1 MNSQE
6 ILLALQA
13 GKISHE
19 DAKRKLM
26 KNIKTVPASGDL
38 KEVSSNVPES
48 EVGTV
53 SSVETIGTLW
63 LTPCWNEQVIL
74 QQATVP
80 DYAQWVVLLCE
91 PGEVNKE
98 IIIREMTGVRF
109 LTLQSEQSGIEERFQ
124 TYAIQLFEETQ
135 RILKEKPMGKVLVQI
150 VVCTQDE
157 QQLFLGL
164 SGILKTARLENPNFM
179 GQLIGVDRWGDP
191 EEIIE
196 KLKDNSQSPL
206 TNEIQYQEEKRLL
219 SSWREVEASQEEGS
233 VSWKEQGTYLI
244 TGGIGGLGLIFAK
257 EIAQKIKKASLI
269 LIGRSPLGEEKQEKL
284 KELEGPGIRI
294 EYKQVDVTQKQAVI
308 ELIDNVRQQYGS
320 LNGIIH
326 CAGVIRDNFIIKKT
340 KDEFLK
346 VLAPKVKGLVN
357 LDQASQDIGLDFF
370 VLFSSIAGSLG
381 NPGQVD
387 YATGNAFMDVYAR
400 YRNLLVTA
408 KQRQGQT
415 LSINWPLW
423 KEGGMQID
431 EETEKLM
438 MQSMGIITMK
448 TPTGIRALYRGLAS
462 DKDQMMVMEGDIK
475 RLHAAFLS
483 QTTGVEV
490 SNLSS
495 TVEEK
500 KTVLVL
506 EPKLFKEKAINYF
519 KEQLSFIINLPR
531 HQIEADVQ
539 LEKYGI
545 DSLMIMQLTNQ
556 LEKTFGSLSKTLFFE
571 YQTIQELTEYFIGSH
586 RDQLIELLGLERK
599 AESIESTKENVTV
612 AEPVQSN
619 HSSRGRSRFASLTIK
634 SQKESNRGDMDIAI
648 IGLSGRYPG
657 AANIQEFWI
666 NLREGKDCITEIP
679 KERWDHSLYFN
690 EDKNKPGKTYSKWG
704 GFIEGVDQFDPLFF
718 NISPREAEILD
729 PQERLFLECVFE
741 TLEDAGYTRQSFSS
755 RDFDLE
761 GNVGVYVGVMYEE
774 YQLYGTQK
782 QALGKISAL
791 PGNPSSIAN
800 RVSYFCNFHGPS
812 LAVDTMCSSS
822 LTAIHLACQSL
833 RQGECEL
840 AIAGGVN
847 VSIHPNKYL
856 LLGQGKFVSSK
867 GRCESFGLGG
877 DGYVPGEGV
886 GAVLLK
892 PLSKAIVDG
901 DNIYG
906 IIKATAINHGGK
918 TNGYTV
924 PNPNAQTSVIKRAF
938 ANGGINPRKISYIEA
953 HGTGTSLGDPIEI
966 LGLNKAFQQ
975 FTQDKQFCAI
985 GSAKSN
991 IGHCESAAGIAGV
1004 TKVLLQLKY
1013 HQLVP
1018 SLHSK
1023 TLNPNIDFSNT
1034 SFKVQQE
1041 LEQWKRPVLEFNG
1054 ESKEY
1059 PRMAGI
1065 SAFGAGG
1072 SNAHVVIE
1080 EYISPQLERPQI
1092 MNTNQNPAII
1102 LLSAKNEKQLYEQAK
1117 RLLTAIGEQKF
1128 SDGNLSAIAYTLQV
1142 GREAMEERL
1151 AVIVGSIKELEEKLR
1166 AFVDDQEESIEG
1178 LYRGQVKR
1186 NKEMLAIFKADEEFE
1201 EAIDKWMK
1209 RKKYEKFLS
1218 LWVKGLIFNWDKLYG
1233 DIKPHRISLPTYPF
1247 SKERYWAP
1255 KGDSNFVRDANVSQA
1270 AATLD
1275 RSLSYQ
1281 NTSDTSKK
1289 QLNLSSAQPLSQS
1302 ITELNPPNKVDK
1314 TGGILLRALS
1324 NPFTLPS
1331 NSMAQSKQLITLSS
1345 TSISSLQPENNG
1357 ESKPVANAQTSI
1369 PIERLQEEL
1378 AASLAEALCMQ
1389 QSDVDMDD
1397 SFIDLGL
1404 DSIIGVEWIQAVNKQ
1419 YGTAIM
1425 ATKVYDYSNIRAFA
1439 GFLKEELGKQ
1449 NNSSG
1454 RIQTNS
1460 PGNYY
1465 STEDSVKSVELTPI
1479 ASTSH
1484 QLENPRKSNLLPIS
1498 FSVEV
1503 LQEEL
1508 AASLADAL
1516 CMKQSDVDV
1525 DANFV
1530 DMGLDSIIGVEWIQA
1545 VNKQYGITIMA
1556 TKVYDYPSIHEFA
1569 GYLEKELSKRK
1580 EGVDQRSLQSV
1591 TASSL
1596 RGLIQQVQEGNL
1608 DIEQADQNL
1617 HQLYIK
1623 S

>member
-19 DAKRKLM
+19 DAKRALM
-26 KNIKTVPASGDL
+26 KNIKTV
-38 KEVSSNVPES
+38 SSSVPEG

-53 SSVETIGTLW
+53 GSSEPIGTLK
-63 LTPCWNEQVIL
+63 LTPCWKEKVIL
-74 QQATVP
+74 QQATAP
-80 DYAQWVVLLCE
+80 DYAQQIVVLCE
-91 PGEVNKE
+91 PDEVTKE
-98 IIIREMTGVRF
+98 IIESKMTGVRF
-109 LTLQSEQSGIEERFQ
+109 LALQSEQTGIEERFQ
-124 TYAIQLFEETQ
+124 TYAIEVFEEIQ
-135 RILKEKPMGKVLVQI
+135 RILKEKPIGKVLVQI
-150 VVCTQDE
+150 VVSTRDE
-157 QQLFLGL
+157 QQLFFGL
-164 SGILKTARLENPNFM
+164 SGLLKTAQLENPKLI
-179 GQLIGVDRWGDP
+179 GQLIGVDRWEDFEKMVG
-191 EEIIE
+191 
-196 KLKDNSQSPL
+196 KLKENSQSPHE
-206 TNEIQYQEEKRLL
+206 NQIRYQEDKRLV
-219 SSWREVEASQEEGS
+219 SSWREVEASQKEANIP
-233 VSWKEQGTYLI
+233 WKDQGIYLI
-244 TGGIGGLGLIFAK
+244 TGGAGGLGLIFAK
-257 EIAQKIKKASLI
+257 DIAHKVKNASLI
-269 LIGRSPLGEEKQEKL
+269 LTGRSSLGEDKREKL
-284 KELEGPGIRI
+284 KELEGLGVRI
-294 EYKQVDVTQKQAVI
+294 EYKQVDVTQKQAVAD
-308 ELIDNVRQQYGS
+308 LIHSVQKQYGS
-320 LNGIIH
+320 LDGIIH
-326 CAGVIRDNFIIKKT
+326 GAGVIRDNFIIKKT

-346 VLAPKVKGLVN
+346 VLAPKVTGLVN

-387 YATGNAFMDVYAR
+387 YATANAFMDVYAR

-438 MQSMGIITMK
+438 MQSMGMIAMK
-448 TPTGIRALYRGLAS
+448 TPTGIRALYQGLAS
-462 DKDQMMVMEGDIK
+462 DKDQMMVMEGAIK

-490 SNLSS
+490 SNPSS

-519 KEQLSFIINLPR
+519 KEQLSSIINLPK

-571 YQTIQELTEYFIGSH
+571 YQTIQELTEYFVGSH
-586 RDQLIELLGLERK
+586 RDRLIELLGLERK
-599 AESIESTKENVTV
+599 AESIESAKEYVTV

-619 HSSRGRSRFASLTIK
+619 HSSRGCSRFASLNIK
-634 SQKESNRGDMDIAI
+634 SQKESNTGDMNIAI

-657 AANIQEFWI
+657 AANIQEFWR
-666 NLREGKDCITEIP
+666 NLRDGKDCITEIP

-755 RDFDLE
+755 RNFDLE

-774 YQLYGTQK
+774 YQLYGAQK
-782 QALGKISAL
+782 QALGKMSAL

-924 PNPNAQTSVIKRAF
+924 PNPNAQASVIKRAF
-938 ANGGINPRKISYIEA
+938 AKGGINPRKISYIEA

-1041 LEQWKRPVLEFNG
+1041 LEQWQRPVLEFNG

-1102 LLSAKNEKQLYEQAK
+1102 LLSAKNEKQLYEQVK
-1117 RLLTAIGEQKF
+1117 RLLTAIGDQQF
-1128 SDGNLSAIAYTLQV
+1128 SDASLAEIAYTLQV

-1166 AFVDDQEESIEG
+1166 AFVDGQEENMED

-1186 NKEMLAIFKADEEFE
+1186 NKEMLAIFKADEELL
-1201 EAIDKWMK
+1201 EAVDKWIER
-1209 RKKYEKFLS
+1209 RKYAELLN
-1218 LWVKGLIFNWDKLYG
+1218 LWVKGLIFDWDKLYG
-1233 DIKPHRISLPTYPF
+1233 EIKPHRLSLPTYPF
-1247 SKERYWAP
+1247 AKERYWAP
-1255 KGDSNFVRDANVSQA
+1255 KQESKFVSDTTVRQA
-1270 AATLD
+1270 AAILD
-1275 RSLSYQ
+1275 NSSSYR
-1281 NTSDTSKK
+1281 NTSDISE
-1289 QLNLSSAQPLSQS
+1289 QQFNLTSAQHLLQP
-1302 ITELNPPNKVDK
+1302 ITESNSSKRVDK
-1314 TGGILLRALS
+1314 QGGVLLRTLS
-1324 NPFTLPS
+1324 DQLTLPS
-1331 NSMAQSKQLITLSS
+1331 NPAGQTRQLIALSS
-1345 TSISSLQPENNG
+1345 TSISSLQPKNNE
-1357 ESKPVANAQTSI
+1357 ESKLVTHAQPGI
-1369 PIERLQEEL
+1369 PTELLQEEL
-1378 AASLAEALCMQ
+1378 ATSLAEALCMKR
-1389 QSDVDMDD
+1389 SDVDVDV
-1397 SFIDLGL
+1397 SFIDMGL

-1419 YGTAIM
+1419 YGTTIM
-1425 ATKVYDYSNIRAFA
+1425 ATKVYDYPSIREFA
-1439 GFLKEELGKQ
+1439 GFLDKELSIQSNPPK
-1449 NNSSG
+1449 
-1454 RIQTNS
+1454 RIQAISSLDQS
-1460 PGNYY
+1460 PKEF
-1465 STEDSVKSVELTPI
+1465 SLQSIELTSI
-1479 ASTSH
+1479 ESATDLRGSTPD
-1484 QLENPRKSNLLPIS
+1484 QIENQGRSNPLAVS
-1498 FSVEV
+1498 FSVET

-1508 AASLADAL
+1508 ATSLAEAL
-1516 CMKQSDVDV
+1516 YMKQSDVDM
-1525 DANFV
+1525 DANFI

-1556 TKVYDYPSIHEFA
+1556 TKVYDYPNIREFA
-1569 GYLEKELSKRK
+1569 GFLEKELNNHHR
-1580 EGVDQRSLQSV
+1580 GGLNQMSLQSISS
-1591 TASSL
+1591 SSL

-1608 DIEQADQNL
+1608 DIEEADQNL

-1623 S
+1623 A